1 MKARRKKTKKGTTT
15 ESITTP
21 RTKAAV
27 AREAAEK
34 TRKEAMEAELK
45 AAAARE
51 AAARQEA
58 MAARLE
64 FSATQA
70 EASPHKREIKCDTNI
85 SPRRLMP
92 HLLQQMVH
100 YRTNLRGGHSI
111 QMIIISNQA
120 TT

>member
-27 AREAAEK
+27 AREAA
-34 TRKEAMEAELK
+34 
-45 AAAARE
+45 
-51 AAARQEA
+51 ARQEA

-70 EASPHKREIKCDTNI
+70 HEEVMDVMA
-85 SPRRLMP
+85 
-92 HLLQQMVH
+92 LQVVVPDA
-100 YRTNLRGGHSI
+100 
-111 QMIIISNQA
+111 SNQ
-120 TT
+120 TTRAMRYCSSPTDIELHVSGIP

>member
-21 RTKAAV
+21 RTKAAI

-70 EASPHKREIKCDTNI
+70 HEEVMDVMS
-85 SPRRLMP
+85 
-92 HLLQQMVH
+92 LQVVVPDA
-100 YRTNLRGGHSI
+100 
-111 QMIIISNQA
+111 SNQ
-120 TT
+120 TTRAMRYCSSPTDIELHVSGIPL

>member
-1 MKARRKKTKKGTTT
+1 M
-15 ESITTP
+15 
-21 RTKAAV
+21 TKAAI

-45 AAAARE
+45 AVAAREAAE

-70 EASPHKREIKCDTNI
+70 HEEVMDVMA
-85 SPRRLMP
+85 
-92 HLLQQMVH
+92 LQVVVPDA
-100 YRTNLRGGHSI
+100 
-111 QMIIISNQA
+111 SNQ
-120 TT
+120 TTRARRYCSSPTDIELHVSGIP